1 MACPCSH
8 HPDVGGHLNCIGIRR
23 MSPPMFGLVLVL
35 CCGATLV
42 ACSTSVVS
50 SNPRNVV
57 VESQSLNAAEAQRL
71 ADIECDKHH
80 RYAKMTIKGGYWDRH
95 YTFECVE

>member
-1 MACPCSH
+1 MYVISARFS
-8 HPDVGGHLNCIGIRR
+8 GLMLIGIVT
-23 MSPPMFGLVLVL
+23 SALG
-35 CCGATLV
+35 G
-42 ACSTSVVS
+42 CSTSVIS

-71 ADIECDKHH
+71 ADAECQKHN
-80 RYAKMTIKGGYWDRH
+80 RYAKMTIKGDYWDRN

>member
-1 MACPCSH
+1 MSYAKAVKHTMSKH
-8 HPDVGGHLNCIGIRR
+8 ESTLIG
-23 MSPPMFGLVLVL
+23 LTVAVL
-35 CCGATLV
+35 CGGALV
-42 ACSTSVVS
+42 GCASSVVS

-71 ADIECDKHH
+71 ADAECKKHN
-80 RYAKMTIKGGYWDRH
+80 RYAKMTIKGDYWDRN